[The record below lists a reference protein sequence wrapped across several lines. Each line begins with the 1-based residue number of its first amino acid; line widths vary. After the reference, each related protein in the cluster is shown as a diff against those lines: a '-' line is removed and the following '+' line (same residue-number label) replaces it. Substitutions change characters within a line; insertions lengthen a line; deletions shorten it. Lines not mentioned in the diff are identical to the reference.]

1 MAIEAGKD
9 DLQIKIIL
17 CTLYIVY
24 IVPKIYCES
33 QCLSTPSMTK
43 YPKKLVVFLCYS
55 GVNRQGC
62 FLLEESGPEFQ
73 LLPVR
78 RLEGSISCK
87 RLGKHHVSSSTI
99 R

>member
-62 FLLEESGPEFQ
+62 FLLKSLVQ
-73 LLPVR
+73 NSSCSQS
-78 RLEGSISCK
+78 EGWK
-87 RLGKHHVSSSTI
+87 DQFLVNGWANTM
-99 R
+99 